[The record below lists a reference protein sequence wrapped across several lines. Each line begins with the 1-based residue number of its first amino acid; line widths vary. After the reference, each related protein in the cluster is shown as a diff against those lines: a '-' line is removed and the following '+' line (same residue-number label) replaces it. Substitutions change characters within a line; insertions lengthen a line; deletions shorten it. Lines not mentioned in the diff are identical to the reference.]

1 MSELRDRTSGILSHL
16 YAVEREL
23 GRGGMATVY
32 LALDRKHH
40 RRVAVKVLH
49 PELAAAVGSER
60 FLREINIE
68 ANLQH
73 PHIIPLLDSGEA
85 DGLLF
90 YVMPFVEGESLR
102 QRLSRQRRLDVADAM
117 RYWRDVVDG
126 IAHAHRQHVVH
137 RDIKPENVLIAERHA
152 SVVDFGVG
160 KALGGTDTSEA
171 LTKLGVVV
179 GTPIYMAPEQAM
191 AGQVAD
197 YRADIYALGI
207 LAYEMLCGHPPF
219 ATLTPAAQL
228 VTKATA
234 PPPDVRAER
243 PDVPAEVAGLVQ
255 RCLEPD
261 PKHRWQSADELLA
274 ALESIATPGSGSAS
288 PRLGGMTR
296 RGQRTRIAVAAT
308 VILVVFAVSA
318 MTLSRS
324 REQTW
329 ARDVGLPQ
337 LRRMSA
343 ASYVGTS
350 PSDSAFVVGLRVRA
364 ALAGNTEVDS
374 LWRSVSAKATLHTR
388 PEGARVFWTAY
399 RGDTSGWRYVG
410 TTPIDSVPLP
420 AGRTSAA
427 VLLKFERAGFRTA
440 VRPLATERAAKLP
453 TVLESVGSPDSDMVR
468 VRGGTAVVPSVSHPG
483 GDTVDYSDFLIDRY
497 EVTNRRFKAFVAAG
511 GYQRQ
516 ELWDLPFRDEAGV
529 EHAWDDV
536 IRTLRDKTDRPG
548 PASWE
553 AGNIPA
559 GKEDFPVSGISWYE
573 ASAFARF
580 ERKQLPSI
588 YHWRRAAQVTTGLWI
603 VPESNMES
611 ASMAPAGAFK
621 GMTPFGAFDMAGNAR
636 EWCSNPAGGRRY
648 VLGGSFHEAG
658 YIFGESHT
666 ADPLDRSEGNG
677 VRLMRVL
684 PPDTSRAVW
693 RALSVNAPRGFRD
706 YARERPVSDAVFR
719 TFLPLFDYDK
729 TPLNARILKT
739 DSADAR
745 FVTQTIEFDAP
756 YGQER
761 MRAFLYLPRNAAPP
775 YRTVV
780 FFPGSTA
787 LDLRSSAGAQ
797 LLIPDFIVTTGR
809 AVLFPM
815 YKDTYE
821 RKMESVSYAVDPVY
835 NMSGGLL
842 GPNTYRDHTIM
853 QVKDLRRAV
862 DYLFT
867 RPDVDSS
874 SLAYLGVSWGGRM
887 AAINLSVEKRFKAA
901 VLHLPGLMFA
911 PRRPEVDELNYLPH
925 VTLPTLILSGRFD
938 NTFPFE
944 SAAMPFVRMLGV
956 PPALKRHQVYPTHH
970 YLPRDEMIR
979 ETLDWLDAY
988 QGKVGAR
995 SRSP

>member
-1 MSELRDRTSGILSHL
+1 MSELQDRTTEVLSQL

-32 LALDRKHH
+32 LAVDQKHH

-73 PHIIPLLDSGEA
+73 PHIVPLLDSGEM

-102 QRLSRQRRLDVADAM
+102 QRLSRQGRLDVAEAM
-117 RYWRDVVDG
+117 RYWRDVIDG
-126 IAHAHRQHVVH
+126 IAHAHRQHVLH

-160 KALGGTDTSEA
+160 KALGDTDTSET
-171 LTKLGVVV
+171 LTKLGLVV
-179 GTPIYMAPEQAM
+179 GTPVYMAPEQAV
-191 AGQVAD
+191 AGEVVDQ
-197 YRADIYALGI
+197 RADVYALGI

-219 ATLTPAAQL
+219 ASLTPAAQFA
-228 VTKATA
+228 TKATA
-234 PPPDVRAER
+234 PAPNVRVER
-243 PDVPAEVAGLVQ
+243 SDVPAEVAALVQ

-261 PKHRWQSADELLA
+261 PKHRWQTADELLA
-274 ALESIATPGSGSAS
+274 ALESIATPGAGIPS
-288 PRLGGMTR
+288 PQLAGTAG
-296 RGQRTRIAVAAT
+296 RGRRTRVAITAAVIVVAAG
-308 VILVVFAVSA
+308 VSA
-318 MTLSRS
+318 MALSRS
-324 REQTW
+324 REQAW

-343 ASYVGTS
+343 ISLVGTS
-350 PSDSAFVVGLRVRA
+350 PSDSAFVVGQRVRA
-364 ALAGNTEVDS
+364 ALASNTEVDS
-374 LWRSVSAKATLHTR
+374 LWRSISAKATLHTR
-388 PEGARVFWTAY
+388 PEGARVYWTAY
-399 RGDTSGWRYVG
+399 RGDTAEWRYVG
-410 TTPIDSVPLP
+410 TTPIDSVALP
-420 AGRTSAA
+420 VGRLS
-427 VLLKFERAGFRTA
+427 VVLLLKFERPGYRTA
-440 VRPLATERAAKLP
+440 VRPLAIERAAKLP
-453 TVLESVGSPDSDMVR
+453 TVLDSVGAPDSDMVH
-468 VRGGTAVVPSVSHPG
+468 VRGGNAVVPSASHPS
-483 GDTVDYSDFLIDRY
+483 GDTVEYSDFLIDRF
-497 EVTNRRFKAFVAAG
+497 EVRNRQFKAFVAAG
-511 GYQRQ
+511 GYQRR

-529 EHAWDDV
+529 EHSWDEV
-536 IRTLRDKTDRPG
+536 MSTLRDKTGRPG

-553 AGNIPA
+553 AGDIPA
-559 GKEDFPVSGISWYE
+559 GKEDYPVSGISWYE

-580 ERKQLPSI
+580 AHKELPSI
-588 YHWRRAAQVTTGLWI
+588 YHWRRAAQVTDGLWI
-603 VPESNMES
+603 VPQSNMQA
-611 ASMAPAGAFK
+611 ASLAPVGAFK
-621 GMTPFGAFDMAGNAR
+621 GMSSFGAFDMAGNVR
-636 EWCSNPAGGRRY
+636 EWCSNPDGGRRY

-677 VRLMRVL
+677 VRLIRVL
-684 PPDTSRAVW
+684 APDTSRAIW

-706 YARERPVSDAVFR
+706 YSRERPVADAIFR

-729 TPLNARILKT
+729 TPLNARVLKT

-745 FVTQTIEFDAP
+745 FVAQTIEFDAP

-761 MRAFLYLPRNAAPP
+761 MRAFFYLPRNVAPP
-775 YRTVV
+775 YKTVV
-780 FFPGSTA
+780 FFPGSSA
-787 LDLRSSAGAQ
+787 LDSRSSAPG
-797 LLIPDFIVTTGR
+797 LIPDYVVTTGR
-809 AVLFPM
+809 AVLYPI
-815 YKDTYE
+815 YKDTYD

-842 GPNTYRDHTIM
+842 GPTTYRDHTIM
-853 QVKDLRRAV
+853 QVKDLRRSV

-867 RPDVDSS
+867 RPDVDTA
-874 SLAYLGVSWGGRM
+874 SLAYLGVSWGGRL
-887 AAINLSVEKRFKAA
+887 ASINLSVEKRFKVA

-925 VTLPTLILSGRFD
+925 VTVPTLILSGRFD

-956 PPALKRHQVYPTHH
+956 PPALKRQQVYPTHH

-988 QGKVGAR
+988 QGKVGA
-995 SRSP
+995 SKP